1 MLSSFPGRIFDASSI
16 SIHTIQLEGPSASI
30 TEHLQKTDLATDL
43 VSTQPSRPPNKVQ
56 VASKLTPTKKLKNSR
71 FDSAESKLSSGN
83 NPSTATPNIQT
94 NASLDDRKPAFQ
106 TTSGDSNTNQHVEG
120 DASDYNN
127 QEDVLE
133 AVEDTD
139 IVYVADDN
147 NDNNVGDSVQDYDN
161 TEAVEGVE
169 DTEVVSIVVDDHAEP
184 FDNESFCDD
193 GPGSAMGDYQ
203 QDHLINTRL
212 PKPSMKYETIPIYNF
227 SPLQAL
233 RQQAYLLF
241 ERLFP
246 NSSLGRTD
254 TIRPLNVPSTEL
266 VDGFLRED
274 FGSLYINGLKKRSHY
289 EIPVAEFEVYQ
300 SEALRRSIKL
310 RIHQGHPSPTILGD
324 DSYQFILHNGVEHK
338 EMINTIGFEELADD
352 LLFTSPGSVP
362 ILNSRLN
369 RGVTIGFT
377 PSHCTARNPSSG
389 GIVEP
394 LLILGSMRYAFLFVL
409 MTRLAKSQAQQAGFV
424 AQIF

>member
-1 MLSSFPGRIFDASSI
+1 MI
-16 SIHTIQLEGPSASI
+16 
-30 TEHLQKTDLATDL
+30 
-43 VSTQPSRPPNKVQ
+43 STQPSRPSNKVE
-56 VASKLTPTKKLKNSR
+56 VASKVTPTNYLMNSR
-71 FDSAESKLSSGN
+71 FDGAESELSSDDD
-83 NPSTATPNIQT
+83 PSTATPNIQT

-106 TTSGDSNTNQHVEG
+106 TTSGDSNTNQHFEG
-120 DASDYNN
+120 DVGDYNN
-127 QEDVLE
+127 QEDVME

-139 IVYVADDN
+139 IVYVANDN
-147 NDNNVGDSVQDYDN
+147 NDNNVGDSVQDHDN

-169 DTEVVSIVVDDHAEP
+169 DTEVVSIVVDDRVEP
-184 FDNESFCDD
+184 SDNEYVRDD

-227 SPLQAL
+227 SPSQAPR
-233 RQQAYLLF
+233 RQEAYLLF

-300 SEALRRSIKL
+300 SEASRRSIKL

-324 DSYQFILHNGVEHK
+324 DSYQFILHNGIEHE
-338 EMINTIGFEELADD
+338 EMINAIGFEELADD
-352 LLFTSPGSVP
+352 LLFTLYQFS
-362 ILNSRLN
+362 ILD
-369 RGVTIGFT
+369 
-377 PSHCTARNPSSG
+377 
-389 GIVEP
+389 
-394 LLILGSMRYAFLFVL
+394 
-409 MTRLAKSQAQQAGFV
+409 
-424 AQIF
+424 